1 MAAHMLC
8 VLLLVAAMAD
18 LFIEARTCEV
28 PKPEC
33 FKNTT
38 APDEDFICQW
48 ESADTV
54 PDAIYTLHIRDQT
67 ENFKRTFDTGRSRYQ
82 YILIEDIRTE
92 NLVDIWVSADV
103 GERTCNSTVISVIL
117 SQWVKYNAPKI
128 STVSRSF
135 GVLSVQCEKAEDK
148 AAEYGIRYREAG
160 EDHKAW
166 ETFETSNNI
175 TDSFKIN
182 LQNDLMYILEIRRRA
197 KHIQHALWSKWTPIS
212 VPVEIRDPLTV
223 TWHEEP
229 HNLKGTR
236 TIVLTWNP
244 PANKSCLG
252 GVKYNLSFF
261 TCPCKKRERNV
272 TITTTEYRLN
282 VTYSSVKVSLYAINQ
297 MGSSR
302 TEVNIPHVQL
312 LENCTENLQKATNG
326 TKNLCW
332 EFYKWGNGELQLQ
345 KTKSKMQKLNPKKN
359 LEEDFVRYYFFVHDR
374 YERTHRTVFMCP
386 VYRKQ
391 AEPASPPQNININVT
406 TQTAEVCWDPIPV
419 QQQRGFL
426 KHYLI
431 WISGD
436 VLISEKVPPSQLCIP
451 LENLTPGTE
460 YNISVAGETA
470 KGHGPNGTKTFQ
482 TLAEANKH
490 TSLVM
495 SHVIGWLA
503 ALTFVTICPF
513 IFKRLQSKLPDV
525 PSPVISPAVDY
536 MNGQTMG
543 QMKEEVHTVTLMQIC
558 KLDEGPAASLEDEG
572 CVLLRGRDISVFES
586 KSDNDEEEG
595 PGEEDEDKDDEVT
608 SLPDMCSCTFLN
620 PNYKKQTLRI
630 TDNVHK
636 DNDDERHSSVYRNS
650 SFLELKLEP
659 SLEGTAV

>member
-1 MAAHMLC
+1 MA
-8 VLLLVAAMAD
+8 
-18 LFIEARTCEV
+18 
-28 PKPEC
+28 
-33 FKNTT
+33 
-38 APDEDFICQW
+38 
-48 ESADTV
+48 
-54 PDAIYTLHIRDQT
+54 
-67 ENFKRTFDTGRSRYQ
+67 
-82 YILIEDIRTE
+82 
-92 NLVDIWVSADV
+92 
-103 GERTCNSTVISVIL
+103 
-117 SQWVKYNAPKI
+117 VKYNAPKI

-166 ETFETSNNI
+166 VNVRL
-175 TDSFKIN
+175 DSFKIN

-312 LENCTENLQKATNG
+312 LESKCAYSPGCAISWGSGVSKETDPK
-326 TKNLCW
+326 LCV
-332 EFYKWGNGELQLQ
+332 
-345 KTKSKMQKLNPKKN
+345 KTDRVISD

-391 AEPASPPQNININVT
+391 AASPPQNININVT

-482 TLAEANKH
+482 TLAEGA
-490 TSLVM
+490 T
-495 SHVIGWLA
+495 
-503 ALTFVTICPF
+503 C
-513 IFKRLQSKLPDV
+513 
-525 PSPVISPAVDY
+525 
-536 MNGQTMG
+536 
-543 QMKEEVHTVTLMQIC
+543 
-558 KLDEGPAASLEDEG
+558 
-572 CVLLRGRDISVFES
+572 
-586 KSDNDEEEG
+586 
-595 PGEEDEDKDDEVT
+595 
-608 SLPDMCSCTFLN
+608 
-620 PNYKKQTLRI
+620 
-630 TDNVHK
+630 
-636 DNDDERHSSVYRNS
+636 
-650 SFLELKLEP
+650 
-659 SLEGTAV
+659 